1 MNLNL
6 TAINTGQAA
15 NDGYG
20 DPLRKAF
27 SISHTNDILL
37 ESGVAVLSG
46 YLESVKLALDNR
58 ITSEVS
64 LINNRIDLE
73 VSSLSGQIISSG
85 NFLEEKINQ
94 LSGA

>member
-6 TAINTGQAA
+6 TAINTGHAA

-46 YLESVKLALDNR
+46 YLESIKLALDNR